1 MAIKAAAVSKKE
13 SPEKTKFSKETYVKW
28 YKDMLLIRKF
38 EEKTGQLYIQQ
49 KFGGFCHL
57 YIGQE
62 AIVAG
67 TASAC
72 RPSDKHM
79 TAYRDHGH
87 PIALGTDPRILM
99 DELYGRSTG
108 CSKGK
113 GGSMH
118 FFDKEKNFMGGHG
131 IVGAAVLLENGL
143 IIEGNNQENV
153 AYPSGLC
160 AERVALFYAGANYP
174 NVKVDTICIVA
185 KGDLLPKENLLT
197 PCGGCRQVM
206 IETEN
211 RQKQAF
217 RTILVSQNNKVMIFE
232 SALDLLP
239 FAFGVI

>member
-1 MAIKAAAVSKKE
+1 MNYRHTIEYKLLDNWKELNDSERVLVDKAFEACGRAYAPYSK
-13 SPEKTKFSKETYVKW
+13 F
-28 YKDMLLIRKF
+28 
-38 EEKTGQLYIQQ
+38 
-49 KFGGFCHL
+49 H
-57 YIGQE
+57 
-62 AIVAG
+62 
-67 TASAC
+67 
-72 RPSDKHM
+72 
-79 TAYRDHGH
+79 
-87 PIALGTDPRILM
+87 
-99 DELYGRSTG
+99 
-108 CSKGK
+108 
-113 GGSMH
+113 
-118 FFDKEKNFMGGHG
+118 
-131 IVGAAVLLENGL
+131 VGAAVLLENGL
-143 IIEGNNQENV
+143 IVEGNNQENV